1 MTTIDHA
8 AEARALWD
16 NLHEWQEQEGDT
28 DETRLVQAIEA
39 HAHETA
45 AATLALVEQQRIANL
60 IALGTPRPVPT
71 LGHDA
76 EVWISAFEDDGTL
89 RDDIKKGLGL

>member
-1 MTTIDHA
+1 MTTTDHA
-8 AEARALWD
+8 AEARDLWD
-16 NLHEWQEQEGDT
+16 NLHEWQEREGDT

-60 IALGTPRPVPT
+60 IAAFQMEGGPYKEANHWTD
-71 LGHDA
+71 GEEDA
-76 EVWISAFEDDGTL
+76 NVSIRRQVRE
-89 RDDIKKGLGL
+89 GLGL